1 MPARRSGRHQAV
13 HSHVRAR
20 PGRGRVRPVLGVVVT
35 GVVVA
40 ALAFV
45 ATTTTARFLLASGTA
60 AAGRPCPAGSS
71 GAAACPTASPA
82 ATPGARTTG
91 PAVPAATG
99 SPSAEHPPPGV
110 ALPSPGRATATS
122 RPATAAADS
131 AVEQV
136 LQLINKA
143 RAQAGLPGYTITAGL
158 TSSSGRH
165 NALMVGGCGL
175 SHQCTGEPSLGARET
190 AAGVSWTSAG
200 ENIGEGGPVSG
211 SPAAIAQMA
220 VELTTDM
227 LNERPPDDGH
237 RKNILSHAYRHIG
250 IAITRDSHGTVWMTQ
265 DFSS

>member
-1 MPARRSGRHQAV
+1 
-13 HSHVRAR
+13 
-20 PGRGRVRPVLGVVVT
+20 VLAT

-60 AAGRPCPAGSS
+60 AAAGQPTVS
-71 GAAACPTASPA
+71 PTAK
-82 ATPGARTTG
+82 PGTQTTG
-91 PAVPAATG
+91 PAASAATG
-99 SPSAEHPPPGV
+99 SPASGRPPSRT
-110 ALPSPGRATATS
+110 ASPSPGRATVTS
-122 RPATAAADS
+122 QPATAGTDS
-131 AVEQV
+131 AIEQV
-136 LQLINKA
+136 LQLINNA

-158 TSSSGRH
+158 TSSSGQH

-175 SHQCTGEPSLGARET
+175 SHQCPGEPSLGARET

-200 ENIGEGGPVSG
+200 ENIGEGGPVADT
-211 SPAAIAQMA
+211 PTAIAQMA

-237 RKNILSHAYRHIG
+237 RMNILSHAFRHIG

-265 DFSS
+265 DFSN

>member
-20 PGRGRVRPVLGVVVT
+20 PGRGRVRPVLGVVAT

-40 ALAFV
+40 ALAFM

-99 SPSAEHPPPGV
+99 SPSAEHPPGV

-136 LQLINKA
+136 LRLINKA

-200 ENIGEGGPVSG
+200 ENIGEGGPVAG

>member
-13 HSHVRAR
+13 HSHARAR
-20 PGRGRVRPVLGVVVT
+20 PGHGRVRPVLGVVAT

-60 AAGRPCPAGSS
+60 AGHPCPAGSS
-71 GAAACPTASPA
+71 ASAAACPTASPP

-99 SPSAEHPPPGV
+99 SPSSEHPPPG
-110 ALPSPGRATATS
+110 AASLSPGRATATS
-122 RPATAAADS
+122 GPATAAADS

-136 LQLINKA
+136 LQLINKV

-175 SHQCTGEPSLGARET
+175 SHQCKGEPSLGARET

-200 ENIGEGGPVSG
+200 ENIGEGGPVAG

-237 RKNILSHAYRHIG
+237 RMNILSHAYRHIG

-265 DFSS
+265 DFSN